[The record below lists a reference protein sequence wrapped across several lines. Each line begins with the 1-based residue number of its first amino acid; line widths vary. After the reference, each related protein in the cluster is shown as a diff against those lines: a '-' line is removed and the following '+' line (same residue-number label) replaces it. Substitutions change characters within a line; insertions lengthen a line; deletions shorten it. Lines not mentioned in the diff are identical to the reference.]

1 MVSAGPHRGIATFI
15 CSVLRAIA
23 TPKPAPNPAS
33 PKATPGATTCCGP
46 ADASSMHPACS
57 GSVVTC
63 LARPLARSHSVTTN
77 RQATAAQREA
87 RRHRRAEHQRMLALW
102 LLFQALACGY
112 GITFTWRTTLELI
125 GAIVGLA
132 VGAPVA
138 VGVAYLGR
146 RKPFWPFAAWAVG
159 LLVVL
164 AVTST
169 LLLGSSPLLVLG
181 AAMLGPLVAAVLV
194 RDFPAGPADGPLWTA
209 GAGGGLGVP
218 TCRGCGYLL
227 SGLLPGP
234 GAGRQG
240 STVAGVCPECGRAFR
255 VREAAGSGADDGGA
269 GSAWGD
275 RYEA

>member
-1 MVSAGPHRGIATFI
+1 M
-15 CSVLRAIA
+15 
-23 TPKPAPNPAS
+23 
-33 PKATPGATTCCGP
+33 
-46 ADASSMHPACS
+46 
-57 GSVVTC
+57 
-63 LARPLARSHSVTTN
+63 TTN

-112 GITFTWRTTLELI
+112 GIAFTWRTTLELI

-146 RKPFWPFAAWAVG
+146 HKPFWPFAAWAVG
-159 LLVVL
+159 LLIVL
-164 AVTST
+164 SVTST

-181 AAMLGPLVAAVLV
+181 AAMLGPLAAALLV

-209 GAGGGLGVP
+209 GAGEGPGGCGGFVVP

-227 SGLLPGP
+227 SGLLPGL
-234 GAGRQG
+234 GAGRQS

-255 VREAAGSGADDGGA
+255 VREGAGAGADDGGA